1 MPNLSAFISY
11 AFITSFT
18 PGPNNIM
25 SMTNATKYGFKKSLP
40 FNFGVFIGFFLIML
54 VCSFFSITL
63 YSLIP
68 SIKPYMTFI
77 GAAYIL
83 WLAWKIFNSK
93 THSIDEEEKTVMGM
107 WSAVIL
113 QFVNVKAIL
122 YSFTILST
130 FIVPYY
136 QSWYSLLIFS
146 VLLAFVGFASTC
158 CWSLFG
164 SVFQKLF
171 IKNEKTVNI
180 IMALLLVYC
189 AVSLFM

>member
-1 MPNLSAFISY
+1 
-11 AFITSFT
+11 
-18 PGPNNIM
+18 
-25 SMTNATKYGFKKSLP
+25 MTNATKYGFKKSLP

-68 SIKPYMTFI
+68 SIKPYMTFV

-83 WLAWKIFNSK
+83 WLAWKIFSSK

>member
-68 SIKPYMTFI
+68 SIKPYMTFV

-83 WLAWKIFNSK
+83 WLAWKIFSSK